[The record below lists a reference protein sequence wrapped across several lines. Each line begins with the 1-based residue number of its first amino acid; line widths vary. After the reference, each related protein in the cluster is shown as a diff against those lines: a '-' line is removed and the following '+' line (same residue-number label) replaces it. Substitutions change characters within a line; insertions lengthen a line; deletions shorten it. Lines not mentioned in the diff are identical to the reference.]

1 MMCLCEGP
9 AAPSVLVEK
18 CRRGRVGAQSVGLF
32 PVPGAKRALNSSS
45 SIHWQARLESKAC
58 DFHFPNTW

>member
-1 MMCLCEGP
+1 MMCWCEGP

-32 PVPGAKRALNSSS
+32 PVLVPGAKRALNSSS
-45 SIHWQARLESKAC
+45 IQARLESKAC

>member
-1 MMCLCEGP
+1 MMCWCEG

-32 PVPGAKRALNSSS
+32 PVLGAKRALNSG
-45 SIHWQARLESKAC
+45 SIQARLESKAC
-58 DFHFPNTW
+58 DFHFPTTW